1 MISQDLAN
9 PFAGSKTLLH
19 VYYKKKELLDNT
31 FLFEAF
37 RIQLKSSKSKLK
49 EGEEPPP
56 DNIREQTASVDRAM
70 VVDTFLAKF

>member
-1 MISQDLAN
+1 
-9 PFAGSKTLLH
+9 LH

-37 RIQLKSSKSKLK
+37 RIQLKQAKPKQK
-49 EGEEPPP
+49 EGEEPLQ
-56 DNIREQTASVDRAM
+56 DNAREQTASVDRAM